1 VALGGQQQFTANVQG
16 VANTTVNWS
25 VNGKIGGDSTT
36 GTISTSGLY
45 TAPARLP
52 NASTVTITATSQ
64 ADWRQHASATVSLAS
79 VSVAVQPASASVYT
93 NGQQQF
99 TAVVSGTASGQV
111 DWTVDGIGGGN
122 STVGTTDT
130 TGLYTAPASV
140 PIPATVAVAATS
152 RVDPSKTGTAAVT
165 ILPST
170 PLGTFTITVQGSAG
184 SLKRTVNLTLQVVP

>member
-1 VALGGQQQFTANVQG
+1 
-16 VANTTVNWS
+16 
-25 VNGKIGGDSTT
+25 
-36 GTISTSGLY
+36 
-45 TAPARLP
+45 
-52 NASTVTITATSQ
+52 
-64 ADWRQHASATVSLAS
+64 
-79 VSVAVQPASASVYT
+79 
-93 NGQQQF
+93 
-99 TAVVSGTASGQV
+99 V
-111 DWTVDGIGGGN
+111 DWTVNGIGGGN
-122 STVGTTDT
+122 STVGTIDT